1 MKASP
6 VEILLNANFK
16 LDKKYY
22 LISGN
27 ETSLIEKIKD
37 ILIYKHKDLHS
48 ASVKIIEDLDSL
60 NTNIGLFEENI
71 VFVYKNKKKIDKDF
85 FDKIEAVNNNFIFV
99 IENSPKIK
107 KLKSFF
113 NNNKNAIVID
123 CYELDKGSKTKII
136 NNFIKNNNI
145 GVDEDVFWFLVE
157 RMDNR
162 YFFLENEL
170 KKLKQLDQ
178 KNISLQD
185 CKKILTFDTN
195 NKAGIFFY
203 ILKKNNQIINIYRNK
218 IISNEDA
225 NEFYFYC
232 KSYCALILNS
242 KDESD
247 FIKAVPKYLFREKSI
262 FLEIFKKYN
271 QKKRAELIRLI
282 GLTDKN
288 IRLRSSF
295 TKMLVI
301 RFVLN
306 LRKITIS

>member
-1 MKASP
+1 MRKILILIILIFSSCSTKKDVLLLQDIKNSSEYSFKFKSIKIQPDDILKIKISSKSVGLTSLYNPQQYTSGGISIEGYQLEGYVVNSEGYINIPSLSP
-6 VEILLNANFK
+6 VLVKGLTLIEASKKIRNLLKEEDVLRNATVDIKILNAYF
-16 LDKKYY
+16 
-22 LISGN
+22 
-27 ETSLIEKIKD
+27 T
-37 ILIYKHKDLHS
+37 
-48 ASVKIIEDLDSL
+48 V
-60 NTNIGLFEENI
+60 IGE
-71 VFVYKNKKKIDKDF
+71 
-85 FDKIEAVNNNFIFV
+85 VNA
-99 IENSPKIK
+99 P
-107 KLKSFF
+107 
-113 NNNKNAIVID
+113 
-123 CYELDKGSKTKII
+123 G
-136 NNFIKNNNI
+136 
-145 GVDEDVFWFLVE
+145 
-157 RMDNR
+157 R

-225 NEFYFYC
+225 SEFYFYC

-271 QKKRAELIRLI
+271 QKKRGELIRLI
-282 GLTDKN
+282 DLTDKN